1 MSTPSESKKKSQLS
15 KNQLKRLKKK
25 NKPVEKKSIS
35 PPPLPHDAQ
44 NDERDLATEVDHK
57 EEEIN
62 VEELPE
68 EFKKIFEKFQP
79 VEEEKTQEDAMKN
92 EWLYSDDDEDEDNA
106 AKEEEQLS
114 KKKLRRINRL
124 SVAELKSLVAKPEIV
139 EAVDTTSRDPRLL
152 VHLKSYKNTIPVP
165 SHWSQK
171 RGFLEGKKG
180 IEKPSFQLPSYIADT
195 GIGVQQDAVK
205 EREAEMSLKQKT
217 RQRVQPRMG
226 KMDIDYQKLHDA
238 FFKFQTKPPMSDYG
252 ETYYEGKEFET
263 YVKERKPGEIST
275 ELKEALS
282 IPPLAPP
289 PWLIAMQRYGPP
301 PSYPNLKIPGLNYPI
316 PEGAQWG
323 FHPGGWGKPPTDE
336 YNRPLYGDVFGVI
349 PKYNPDAAEEIDKS
363 LWGEILSDEDQED
376 SSEEESE
383 SEEEEEEGADEGVEE
398 MDEEAMDG
406 METPSGMASVATSVP
421 GGGLETPAFTD
432 IRKGGRSGA
441 ESVVDSKPR
450 ELYQVIPEKQT
461 SVDGL
466 MGSERG
472 YDFQT
477 LGEESNNTRKRKT
490 GDVELAIDPEELANM
505 TSEEIKQAYE
515 EQRRSST
522 NRVHVPGADRAEDFT
537 DILQEEQG
545 KRQKREERRRADKE
559 TSNKEKFKF

>member
-1 MSTPSESKKKSQLS
+1 MSSAVENKKKSQLS

-25 NKPVEKKSIS
+25 SKSGEEPVA
-35 PPPLPHDAQ
+35 HDAVAEPAAESAESAEQ
-44 NDERDLATEVDHK
+44 PHPQDAQEESIDTEN
-57 EEEIN
+57 I
-62 VEELPE
+62 PE
-68 EFKKIFEKFQP
+68 EYKQIFLKFQP
-79 VEEEKTQEDAMKN
+79 QEDTQPEEAAKN
-92 EWLYSDDDEDEDNA
+92 EWLYSDDDDDEDLK
-106 AKEEEQLS
+106 KEEEHLS
-114 KKKLRRINRL
+114 KKKQRRINRL
-124 SVAELKSLVAKPEIV
+124 SVAELKSLVSKPEIV

-152 VHLKSYKNTIPVP
+152 IHLKSYKNTIPVP
-165 SHWSQK
+165 SHWAQK

-180 IEKPSFQLPSYIADT
+180 IEKPAFQLPSYIADT

-226 KMDIDYQKLHDA
+226 KMDIDYQKLHEA

-349 PKYNPDAAEEIDKS
+349 PKFNPDSVDNIDKS
-363 LWGEILSDEDQED
+363 LWGEILSEEEQSSSDEESDEDE
-376 SSEEESE
+376 
-383 SEEEEEEGADEGVEE
+383 
-398 MDEEAMDG
+398 DEEDEEQEQDQIQPDEDGEEMDG
-406 METPSGMASVATSVP
+406 METPSGMASVATTAP
-421 GGGLETPAFTD
+421 GAGLETPAFTD
-432 IRKGGRSGA
+432 LRKGARG
-441 ESVVDSKPR
+441 DDTPR
-450 ELYQVIPEKQT
+450 ELYQVLPERQAA
-461 SVDGL
+461 VDGL
-466 MGSERG
+466 MGSERV
-472 YDFQT
+472 YDMPT
-477 LGEESNNTRKRKT
+477 LGKESSKKRKS
-490 GDVELAIDPEELANM
+490 GDVQLAIDPEELAKM
-505 TSEEIKQAYE
+505 SDEQIKQAYE
-515 EQRRSST
+515 EQSRSNG

-537 DILQEEQG
+537 DILQEGHG
-545 KRQKREERRRADKE
+545 KRQKKDERRRADKE
-559 TSNKEKFKF
+559 DNRKDKFKF